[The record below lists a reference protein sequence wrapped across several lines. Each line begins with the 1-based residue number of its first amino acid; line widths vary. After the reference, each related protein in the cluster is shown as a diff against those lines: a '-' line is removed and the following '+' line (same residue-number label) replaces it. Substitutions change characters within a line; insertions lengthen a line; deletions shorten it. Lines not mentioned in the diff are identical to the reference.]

1 MGASNKQTYG
11 NAETMSNDRSTG
23 VSRMKIAFNGCSFT
37 RGDGFPIAERD
48 TALYYG
54 QVAKHLDCGFDNH
67 AKGGYSNLRIFHSA
81 YEDIVSEKYKTV
93 FVQWSYVNRTW
104 LSPRPNQWYFMGSRF
119 APINDIY
126 GESITF
132 TKAEIDKITDTYM
145 LLNGD
150 YQNLIEL
157 VTYSNILEQLAK
169 VYNTKIVFINGIVLW
184 TEDMFEHY
192 STDASLQQALSDY
205 AKEIYDND
213 NRPETVVSKF
223 QAELFNKTE
232 TLNKDLWVNLFESM
246 YKITFDFAPEDGV
259 HPGPKT
265 HQLLAEK
272 IILFLEKG

>member
-11 NAETMSNDRSTG
+11 NAETMSNDRSTR

-37 RGDGFPIAERD
+37 RGDGFSIAERD

-54 QVAKHLDCGFDNH
+54 QVAKHLGCEFDNN

-81 YEDIVSEKYKTV
+81 YEDIVSNKYDTV

-104 LSPRPNQWYFMGSRF
+104 LSPKPNQWYFMGSRF
-119 APINDIY
+119 VPINNIY
-126 GESITF
+126 GESLTF

-184 TEDMFEHY
+184 TEDMFQPFD
-192 STDASLQQALSDY
+192 SVAGLSNY
-205 AKEIYDND
+205 AKEVYDI
-213 NRPETVVSKF
+213 ETNTQSPVEQF
-223 QAELFNKTE
+223 HNNLYNKTS
-232 TLNKDLWVNLFESM
+232 TLNKNLWINLYDSM
-246 YKITFDFAPEDGV
+246 FNITFDFAPEDGV

-265 HQLLAEK
+265 HKLLAEK
-272 IILFLEKG
+272 VILFLEKG

>member
-1 MGASNKQTYG
+1 MNK
-11 NAETMSNDRSTG
+11 
-23 VSRMKIAFNGCSFT
+23 VAFNGCSFT

-48 TALYYG
+48 TVLYYG
-54 QVAKHLDCGFDNH
+54 QVAKHLGCEFDNN

-81 YEDIVSEKYKTV
+81 YEDIVSEKYNTV

-119 APINDIY
+119 APINNIY

-184 TEDMFEHY
+184 TEDMFQPFD
-192 STDASLQQALSDY
+192 SVAGLSDY
-205 AKEIYDND
+205 AKEVYDI
-213 NRPETVVSKF
+213 ETNTQAPVEQFHNNLYSK
-223 QAELFNKTE
+223 TS
-232 TLNKDLWVNLFESM
+232 TLNKNLWINLCDSM
-246 YKITFDFAPEDGV
+246 FKITFDFAPEDGV